1 METDKTMSN
10 NKQNMNNLRQMTED
24 VKLEVNKL
32 QKQIDDSIT
41 NYCLS
46 VSPYKVGDKILNEH
60 GKLVI
65 IDEIRINPS
74 FFYEGMKQIYQR
86 PLYHRN
92 NLYDVP
98 FYYRVKQLDKKE
110 GKRFVHGIKVIYMYL
125 ESYTGLLGYD
135 QFKMQSR

>member
-1 METDKTMSN
+1 MSN
-10 NKQNMNNLRQMTED
+10 NKKMTAEE
-24 VKLEVNKL
+24 VRLEVNKL

-46 VSPYKVGDKILNEH
+46 VSPYKVADKVLNED

-65 IDEIRINPS
+65 IDEIKINPS

-86 PLYHRN
+86 SMYDRN
-92 NLYDVP
+92 NLYNVP

-110 GKRFVHGIKVIYMYL
+110 GKRFVHGIKEIFMHL
-125 ESYTGLLGYD
+125 NTYTGE
-135 QFKMQSR
+135 FKMRSR